1 MVPTGGDWWDCFS
14 LKPRVSQFA
23 ASQLLMAGSGPD
35 HCDCFWPASDYF
47 QTHFAYWH
55 RCAGKNK
62 ESQFWSMHWN
72 GLEGSPTASNMINV
86 RSHNPPLRRYLISLA
101 AMSVAGFVCAWAPEL
116 IQRLSQVQ
124 SEVQYIE
131 VVKSVV
137 LNSQKT
143 GANQL

>member
-1 MVPTGGDWWDCFS
+1 MGQITVT
-14 LKPRVSQFA
+14 V
-23 ASQLLMAGSGPD
+23 
-35 HCDCFWPASDYF
+35 FWPTSQYF
-47 QTHFAYWH
+47 QIHFAYWH
-55 RCAGKNK
+55 RCAKNK

-72 GLEGSPTASNMINV
+72 GLKGSPTASNMINV
-86 RSHNPPLRRYLISLA
+86 RSHNLPLRRYLISLA

-131 VVKSVV
+131 AVRSVV
-137 LNSQKT
+137 LNSQKI